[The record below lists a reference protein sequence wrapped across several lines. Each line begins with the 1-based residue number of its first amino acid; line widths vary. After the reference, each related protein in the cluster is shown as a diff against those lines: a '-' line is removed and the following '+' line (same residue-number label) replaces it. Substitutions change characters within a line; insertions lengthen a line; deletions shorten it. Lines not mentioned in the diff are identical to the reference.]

1 MLKRIGILSLFTV
14 LVNVLYIVATIL
26 PYPSLIP
33 RVSADY
39 DSILLKTWNGIKK
52 RNIDPYAVKLV
63 HRPKSEEPGDAVS
76 EGVGYGMLLAL
87 YCDDQ
92 STFNTIWDQAE
103 SKMWQGEYYN
113 WRVDKNG
120 TVIGSG
126 AASDAEEDIALSL
139 IFADA
144 LVKKGHWQAHSSP
157 KSATYSVRAQ
167 AIINS
172 IWKNMIAG
180 GRYLDPGSGWSFGQ
194 FVNPGYF
201 APAFYRVFD
210 EFETTHHDWT
220 SVIDQCYK
228 TLQASPGYANGLVPD
243 WMTPD
248 GKYVTSST
256 LGYNTYADG
265 KSMYKDGI
273 RCLWRVATDYLW
285 YNDPRALEYLTNA
298 YTFIKTPDRADFF
311 QMDGT
316 VVPSTDTFTLGNGT
330 KRFRKEHSH
339 CTLGMWAP
347 LGLCCGSAAE
357 ADSFSNAL
365 LGFYTKGADFWG
377 KAGDPVSDEDTLH
390 NEMYFDQFLAW
401 FGASLMGGV
410 FTNLWE
416 DFKDPD
422 PGLILDWKSPPTVN
436 TIVIDAN
443 VNPLHVRALLNKPA
457 SWTISLLQVDSNKTF
472 FSRTAVSDTI
482 DFSWTGAASD
492 GKAAP
497 LGRYLVKIIAK
508 GLAAPFLMTIW
519 LGRTLSLMTND
530 GLLVDDFRD
539 GDLKP
544 FIGNSWQSYLDSYE
558 GKAGQSS
565 ITRLEVISD
574 QVTGKTL
581 AWEYLLKQGNL
592 GFNGYA
598 ALEWNTGVYSA
609 DKSYTGLESIII
621 YAKTS
626 SVDSFS
632 VQLITSDVT
641 DYNFFQD
648 SLISGTGWK
657 TYSLPISAFKPRFS
671 GGTAKPDLTKLT
683 AIRIQKQ
690 GPDGSRNTIFVQKVL
705 FTGKLDNIYQNPLPF
720 LPPDSAFLLKARGEN
735 KLIIREGQWIRFTGN
750 NMLLIAAPDNRSSFT
765 FSLTSLSGKNIVV
778 RKTASSVMAI
788 DCSKLGRG
796 VYIASIRAGG
806 MKLMKR
812 IVVTW

>member
-1 MLKRIGILSLFTV
+1 MFIRTCILSLCAV
-14 LVNVLYIVATIL
+14 LVNILSGDATIL
-26 PYPSLIP
+26 PYPSLLP

-39 DSILLKTWNGIKK
+39 DSILLKTWQGIKK
-52 RNIDPYAVKLV
+52 RNIDPYTVKLV
-63 HRPKSEEPGDAVS
+63 HRPKSEQPGDAVS

-120 TVIGSG
+120 TVIGTGS
-126 AASDAEEDIALSL
+126 ASDAEEDIALSL

-144 LVKKGHWQAHSSP
+144 LVKKDHWQSHSSP

-265 KSMYKDGI
+265 KSMYKDAI

-339 CTLGMWAP
+339 LTLGMWAP
-347 LGLCCGSAAE
+347 LGLCCGSGAE
-357 ADSFSNAL
+357 ADTFSNAL
-365 LGFYTKGADFWG
+365 LGFYTSGADYWG
-377 KAGDPVSDEDTLH
+377 KASDPVSNEDTLH

-410 FTNLWE
+410 FTNIWD
-416 DFKDPD
+416 DFKDPN
-422 PGLILDWKSPPTVN
+422 PGLVPDWKKPPTIDTN
-436 TIVIDAN
+436 VIDAN
-443 VNPLHVRALLNKPA
+443 VKPLHVRALLNKPA
-457 SWTISLLQVDSNKTF
+457 SWTISLLQVDSNKTS
-472 FSRTAVSDTI
+472 FSRTTVSDTI
-482 DFSWTGAASD
+482 DFSWTGATSD

-497 LGRYLVKIIAK
+497 LGLYLVKVTVK
-508 GLAAPFLMTIW
+508 GLATTFMDTIW
-519 LGRTLSLMTND
+519 LGRTLSLMTSE
-530 GLLVDDFRD
+530 GLLADDFRD

-544 FIGNSWQSYLDSYE
+544 FIGNSWQNYLDSYE

-565 ITRLEVISD
+565 VPRFEAVPDQSTGRL
-574 QVTGKTL
+574 L

-598 ALEWNTGVYSA
+598 ALEWNAGIYSA

-626 SVDSFS
+626 KVDSFS
-632 VQLITSDVT
+632 VQLITSDIT

-657 TYSLPISAFKPRFS
+657 TYTFPLSAFKHRFS

-690 GPDGSRNTIFVQKVL
+690 GPDGSRNTLYVQKVL
-705 FTGKLDNIYQNPLPF
+705 FTGNLDNIYQNPLPF
-720 LPPDSAFLLKARGEN
+720 LPPDSTFFLKVKGKN
-735 KLIIREGQWIRFTGN
+735 HQMKQGDPWIRLAGN
-750 NMLLIAAPDNRSSFT
+750 NMLLITAPDNKSPFT
-765 FSLTSLSGKNIVV
+765 FLLTSLTGKKILVQ
-778 RKTASSVMAI
+778 KAASPVMSI
-788 DCSKLGRG
+788 DCSRFGKGA
-796 VYIASIRAGG
+796 YIASIETGR

-812 IVVTW
+812 IVVTR